1 MPSKYLEG
9 KPILSSDMLLKS
21 WNEFITNKFAD
32 QNCPREEIV
41 SPEYHLDE
49 TELGMFESIKMP
61 QDRIPI
67 EAYQK
72 LTIRKSRVIL
82 HSNSRMGN

>member
-49 TELGMFESIKMP
+49 TELGMFESNRSLPKTHH
-61 QDRIPI
+61 
-67 EAYQK
+67 QK
-72 LTIRKSRVIL
+72 KQSY
-82 HSNSRMGN
+82 SA